1 MSAGTWNGIDLAENR
16 RRMEA
21 GELYT
26 AFVPDLTAERRVAA
40 QACGVY
46 NREAT
51 EVTRR
56 QQVEMLRKIVPSL
69 PELPPAKATEA
80 EDEAQLYDYPWCE
93 PPLRVDYCDRISSVS
108 FRLRDSPFVELTFDP
123 GRFGKNVF
131 CNFNFTVLNTT
142 QVTIGSRVLFGPNV
156 SLFSGTH
163 PLDPA
168 IRNGTRG
175 PEMGGRITIGDDCW
189 FGGSVCVLPGV
200 TIGRGVTVGAGSVV
214 AKNVPPF
221 VVVAGNPARILRKV
235 ESDLAIEYF
244 KEHPEEEYFPPTQ
257 TK

>member
-69 PELPPAKATEA
+69 PELPPAKATKA

-93 PPLRVDYCDRISSVS
+93 PPLRVDYCNRIS
-108 FRLRDSPFVELTFDP
+108 
-123 GRFGKNVF
+123 FGMNVF

-214 AKNVPPF
+214 TKNVPPF

-235 ESDLAIEYF
+235 ESELATEYF
-244 KEHPEEEYFPPTQ
+244 KEHPEEEYVPQ
-257 TK
+257 SK